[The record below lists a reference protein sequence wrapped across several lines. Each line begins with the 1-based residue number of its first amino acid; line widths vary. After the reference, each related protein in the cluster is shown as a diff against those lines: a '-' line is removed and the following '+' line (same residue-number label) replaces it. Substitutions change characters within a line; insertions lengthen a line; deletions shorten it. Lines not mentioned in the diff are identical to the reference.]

1 MNDLIG
7 ALSNDLSRV
16 ASSYGRDSEKSGKRF
31 FDEAKRWA
39 IQLQDMNT
47 PPHIRKIVL
56 SVINTNT
63 TDLSKAYAEDCLMY
77 SVLLQNYALHAF

>member
-16 ASSYGRDSEKSGKRF
+16 ASCYGRDSEKSAKRF

-39 IQLQDMNT
+39 TELHDMNT
-47 PPHIRKIVL
+47 PPYIRKIVL
-56 SVINTNT
+56 SVLNMNT
-63 TDLSKAYAEDCLMY
+63 TDLSKTYAEDCLMY
-77 SVLLQNYALHAF
+77 SVLLQNYALHIR